1 MFRSTVNELQGK
13 EIYVIRGFKA
23 GFQARWETKSGDKK
37 VNLGASEVDQ
47 ECVKVLT
54 FNLT

>member
-1 MFRSTVNELQGK
+1 MNELQGK
-13 EIYVIRGFKA
+13 QIYVMRGFKA